1 MMSREVEAE
10 NDCVWRDTR
19 YGWYGRLAY
28 VLLPTPFVLAYVTY
42 LAVPATLELVIP
54 AGDPIKRLVILSGL
68 LILLFFL
75 VSDIRALLQARRIVQ
90 YAQNADGA
98 LHVRCYWGYRRSVRP
113 EEIESCERIPGKGFF
128 RAISLI
134 HNPNDNFLLR
144 LSDGTRLYF
153 YGTEDETKPFLEE
166 NLYALGRVELA
177 DLATPLDGR

>member
-1 MMSREVEAE
+1 MVRETEAE
-10 NDCVWRDTR
+10 NAWSWRDTR
-19 YGWYGRLAY
+19 YGWQGWMAY
-28 VLLPTPFVLAYVTY
+28 VLLPTPFVLVYVTY
-42 LAVPATLELVIP
+42 LSSLYFPNLILSSGRIAP
-54 AGDPIKRLVILSGL
+54 KVILAASYIG
-68 LILLFFL
+68 LLFFL
-75 VSDIRALLQARRIVQ
+75 ISDIRALLQARRIVQ

-177 DLATPLDGR
+177 DLATPLDAR